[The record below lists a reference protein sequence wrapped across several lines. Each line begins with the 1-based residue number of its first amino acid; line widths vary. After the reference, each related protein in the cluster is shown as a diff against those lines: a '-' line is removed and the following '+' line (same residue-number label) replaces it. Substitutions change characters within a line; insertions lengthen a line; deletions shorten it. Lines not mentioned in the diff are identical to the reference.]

1 MDRASGDFK
10 KIMKSA
16 EEVFP
21 DDHSLVQ
28 AFDSDVGTK
37 HLSFPARETAIKT
50 AISQNF
56 WFEPKPVPMPEP
68 EPEPKAEAETESDGS
83 DNVQDDIDTLKFNTK
98 TMTGYGHTIP
108 EVMRSLFPILEG
120 FDESIMKTGEEQHA
134 AIATFLDGGTSLWN
148 LIHLEITKEEEAAGR
163 GLAAMQKAVWYA
175 VGDKR
180 MPMEKRMDIV
190 RLHTIWFIT
199 AWLKMQGDL
208 KAIKEQALKE
218 LPNGDDDLMRI
229 MAKDRGYVK
238 SLLYPERATVPT
250 VSNNPQGHG
259 SVSMSR
265 AATTKL
271 PTTIPQSPT
280 TVPKKAAKVRQ
291 TLEIPPPVPP
301 YTVPVRKRSQT
312 LLTMPKTAVEIDRLL
327 GVPATS
333 YATQVKKVVEAKAV
347 EVTHGTTIATP
358 QKAVLMNVMAEP
370 KFEMPEVKGKGEAEE
385 QDFDVSHESMV
396 RFRQ

>member
-1 MDRASGDFK
+1 
-10 KIMKSA
+10 MKSA

-108 EVMRSLFPILEG
+108 EVMRSLVPILEG

-208 KAIKEQALKE
+208 KAIKEQALKCR
-218 LPNGDDDLMRI
+218 M
-229 MAKDRGYVK
+229 
-238 SLLYPERATVPT
+238 
-250 VSNNPQGHG
+250 
-259 SVSMSR
+259 
-265 AATTKL
+265 
-271 PTTIPQSPT
+271 
-280 TVPKKAAKVRQ
+280 
-291 TLEIPPPVPP
+291 
-301 YTVPVRKRSQT
+301 
-312 LLTMPKTAVEIDRLL
+312 
-327 GVPATS
+327 
-333 YATQVKKVVEAKAV
+333 
-347 EVTHGTTIATP
+347 
-358 QKAVLMNVMAEP
+358 
-370 KFEMPEVKGKGEAEE
+370 EM
-385 QDFDVSHESMV
+385 MI
-396 RFRQ
+396 